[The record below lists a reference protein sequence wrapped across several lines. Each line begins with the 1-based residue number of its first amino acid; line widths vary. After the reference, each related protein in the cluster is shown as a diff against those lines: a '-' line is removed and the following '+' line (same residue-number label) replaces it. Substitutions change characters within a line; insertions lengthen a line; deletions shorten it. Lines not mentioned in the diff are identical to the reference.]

1 MDNNQNNYKL
11 LLNSNT
17 SSSEEKQQ
25 GQEPDADKE
34 NTEYVLG
41 KCDNRRCGKKLV
53 PPFYILLEI
62 PPGKVP
68 TFPRR
73 CMSLED
79 ERNQEEDII
88 SRIKPDVM
96 QIYYYGEYSDNGN
109 EKDNEWI
116 FSKEHIMKS
125 KKRLCYDCWEEFKY
139 HENISIVLK
148 NRVQMAPIVFSI
160 EEYQR
165 RYQTDLDSSTSEAER
180 YIVSLPDR
188 SNMLREFFGSWMDY
202 KDSGMR
208 LDLFKNLLDD
218 FVTIALTDDYDDSKI
233 HLCDAFYRITLQD
246 LCDNFLHEKH
256 RRLPNDKELIAW
268 IQKHI
273 EWMECY
279 HDPWFKIQRCKI
291 FENPHDDGLRT
302 TKYTVVIHFSAPKG
316 YWLQYDI

>member
-11 LLNSNT
+11 LHDSKMG
-17 SSSEEKQQ
+17 SAEQKQG
-25 GQEPDADKE
+25 GQAFDIDKE
-34 NTEYVLG
+34 NTEHTLG
-41 KCDNRRCGKKLV
+41 KCDKSHCGKDLV
-53 PPFYILLEI
+53 PPYYILFEI

-79 ERNQEEDII
+79 ERNQEEDIV
-88 SRIKPDVM
+88 SRIKPDIM
-96 QIYYYGEYSDNGN
+96 QIFYDGYYSDNRN
-109 EKDNEWI
+109 ETDI
-116 FSKEHIMKS
+116 FSREHIMES

-139 HENISIVLK
+139 MENLRIVRE
-148 NRVQMAPIVFSI
+148 NRERMAPIIFSI
-160 EEYQR
+160 EEYRR
-165 RYQTDLDSSTSEAER
+165 RYQTDLGSSATEAER

-188 SNMLREFFGSWMDY
+188 TNMLEEFFGSWMDY
-202 KDSGMR
+202 RDSDMR
-208 LDLFKNLLDD
+208 LGLFKDLLDD
-218 FVTIALTDDYDDSKI
+218 FVTIALTDIYGDSKI

-279 HDPWFKIQRCKI
+279 HDPWFKIHNCKI
-291 FENPHDDGLRT
+291 FENPQDDGLRV